1 MQNSDSPKK
10 MLTVRRPRLCRD
22 GEIRLSLRENNFAN
36 DHRLRGRLEM
46 AEYNFQLRGW
56 HALVG
61 IAALLGYLG
70 IEMYLRV
77 RTVDDGMRNA
87 VRERLLNEYSGRGPK
102 DIARIVAEAREGSSI
117 EPVPEVV
124 QRDVQFT
131 SIAAHGRM
139 GASVTLVRAEIR
151 VDGGPPPDGR
161 SVRYFRVS
169 RNFMEG
175 GWMVVGESD
184 PYFYYRELAP

>member
-1 MQNSDSPKK
+1 
-10 MLTVRRPRLCRD
+10 MLTVRRTNFAVTASLRLN
-22 GEIRLSLRENNFAN
+22 LRENNCASS
-36 DHRLRGRLEM
+36 HRLRGRSGM
-46 AEYNFQLRGW
+46 AEYNIQLRGW

-61 IAALLGYLG
+61 IGALLAFVSVQ
-70 IEMYLRV
+70 IYLRV
-77 RTVDDGMRNA
+77 RTVDDGMREA

-102 DIARIVAEAREGSSI
+102 DVARIVAEAREGSPI

-124 QRDVQFT
+124 QRDVEFT

-139 GASVTLVRAEIR
+139 GAPETLVRAEVT

-169 RNFMEG
+169 RKFMG
-175 GWMVVGESD
+175 DGWMVVGESNS
-184 PYFYYRELAP
+184 YLYYRELAP

>member
-1 MQNSDSPKK
+1 
-10 MLTVRRPRLCRD
+10 
-22 GEIRLSLRENNFAN
+22 
-36 DHRLRGRLEM
+36 M

-56 HALVG
+56 HALFG
-61 IAALLGYLG
+61 IAALLGFFG

-102 DIARIVAEAREGSSI
+102 DLARIVAEAREGSPI

-139 GASVTLVRAEIR
+139 GAPVTLVRAEIT

-169 RNFMEG
+169 RNFMDG

-184 PYFYYRELAP
+184 LYFYYRELAP